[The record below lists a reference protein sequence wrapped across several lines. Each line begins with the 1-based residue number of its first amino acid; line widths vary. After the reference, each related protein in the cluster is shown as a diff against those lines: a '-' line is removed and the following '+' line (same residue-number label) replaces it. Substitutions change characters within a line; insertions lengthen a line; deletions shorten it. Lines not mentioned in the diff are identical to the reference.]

1 MTDAK
6 ANLRKNFDWYYANL
20 DSLLPEYSGRYI
32 AFSDGKVIGAFDDFI
47 VAAQSA
53 IDRGHP
59 LGTFAVHK
67 CIPKSEEKPLVFASS
82 FADFSS
88 PTSQRCVRHAV
99 LGDGR
104 GRSRDRRAPLRNPRR
119 QVGVPIPDSCLSVKP
134 KMANLSNEQN
144 TRNR

>member
-82 FADFSS
+82 FADFS
-88 PTSQRCVRHAV
+88 
-99 LGDGR
+99 
-104 GRSRDRRAPLRNPRR
+104 
-119 QVGVPIPDSCLSVKP
+119 K
-134 KMANLSNEQN
+134 
-144 TRNR
+144 TRV

>member
-1 MTDAK
+1 MADK
-6 ANLRKNFDWYYANL
+6 KSNLRKNFDWYYANL

-67 CIPKSEEKPLVFASS
+67 CIPRNEEKPLVFASS
-82 FADFSS
+82 FADFS
-88 PTSQRCVRHAV
+88 RERH
-99 LGDGR
+99 R
-104 GRSRDRRAPLRNPRR
+104 
-119 QVGVPIPDSCLSVKP
+119 
-134 KMANLSNEQN
+134 
-144 TRNR
+144 

>member
-32 AFSDGKVIGAFDDFI
+32 AFSDGKVIGAFDDFL

-67 CIPKSEEKPLVFASS
+67 CIPKNEEKPLVE
-82 FADFSS
+82 ADLQICDALIGMDIIS
-88 PTSQRCVRHAV
+88 
-99 LGDGR
+99 LGDMLVTN
-104 GRSRDRRAPLRNPRR
+104 AP
-119 QVGVPIPDSCLSVKP
+119 
-134 KMANLSNEQN
+134 N
-144 TRNR
+144 TKFEFRLPSKGAPTLA

>member
-32 AFSDGKVIGAFDDFI
+32 AFSDGKVIGAFDDFL

-67 CIPKSEEKPLVFASS
+67 CIPKNEEKPLVFGALGHWRERHRG
-82 FADFSS
+82 
-88 PTSQRCVRHAV
+88 QRTC
-99 LGDGR
+99 
-104 GRSRDRRAPLRNPRR
+104 RDRARACAGWHGHRTYGKRP
-119 QVGVPIPDSCLSVKP
+119 V
-134 KMANLSNEQN
+134 
-144 TRNR
+144 